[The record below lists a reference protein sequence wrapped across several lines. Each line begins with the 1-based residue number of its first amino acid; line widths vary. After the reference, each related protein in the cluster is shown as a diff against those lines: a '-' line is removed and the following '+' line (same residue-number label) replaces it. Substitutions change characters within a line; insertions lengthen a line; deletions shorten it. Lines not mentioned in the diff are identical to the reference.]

1 MPETGRN
8 MIPVVDAKAR
18 PARGAHWGTSLGPGD
33 PQDRSKPRPART
45 RPAEGSALGID
56 ATDAVLVER
65 ARAGDERAWRLLVD
79 RYAGLVYSVP
89 RRHRLGND
97 QCDDVFQVTFTSLWR
112 NLDRLRDPATLPKW
126 LITTA
131 YRESL
136 RVRRTGAVG
145 AGDPSVDRED
155 AAPAPETDLVRGE
168 RQHALHLALTRLG
181 GKCEPLLRAL
191 FLDPLEPNYQ
201 AISQRL
207 GMPVGSIGPVRARCL
222 RKLLE
227 LLRKVEGFDWDRAQ

>member
-1 MPETGRN
+1 
-8 MIPVVDAKAR
+8 
-18 PARGAHWGTSLGPGD
+18 
-33 PQDRSKPRPART
+33 
-45 RPAEGSALGID
+45 LGID

-65 ARAGDERAWRLLVD
+65 ARAGDDRAWRLLVD

-112 NLDRLRDPATLPKW
+112 SLGRLRDVATLPKW

-136 RVRRTGAVG
+136 RVRRT
-145 AGDPSVDRED
+145 ST
-155 AAPAPETDLVRGE
+155 APASDPGTDHADPASAPAEDLVRGE

-191 FLDPLEPNYQ
+191 FLDPRQPNYQ

-227 LLRKVEGFDWDRAQ
+227 LFREVEGIDEDRAQ